1 MTADLQIGN
10 EANSGVQE
18 QRATRQHLLKAS
30 ECSLQN
36 RSRIEQALADRK
48 ARIPADFQ
56 QAFLNFQYAQQRF
69 FLRRINYIAQ
79 LVFLL
84 YFFAD
89 CIILP
94 DVYLQSALL
103 RLSCAAASLLAC
115 FYLFK
120 FKKDILLLD
129 MLLPVST
136 ALSMALWMLLLLQSH
151 SPWASSY
158 IYASVIFILMANLCI
173 QVRFKPALYS
183 TAFISLS
190 ALAGAQ
196 QLLSPQEALLF
207 LLTFSPIV
215 LFSLYISWSSALSAR
230 RNFLR
235 CLLDDWNLRRFEN
248 LAHTDELTQLY
259 NRRQFVHMAERRIHE
274 WPTPA
279 SSCLLMLDVDYF
291 KKINDAYG
299 HDSGDRVL
307 QVIAGTAR
315 KEMRQSDVLARFGG
329 EEFIALLPET
339 HIQDAMIIAER
350 IRQRIQQE
358 YLYLK
363 PDQPLSFTVSI
374 GVAEL
379 KSHKQQLDEL
389 VKQADIA
396 LYQAKEN
403 GRNCVVRYQPS
414 MSAQPKLAPAKTGK
428 QFGSV
433 KPQGLRK
440 KPAQRPWSIL

>member
-1 MTADLQIGN
+1 MTADRQIGSG
-10 EANSGVQE
+10 ANPDVQR
-18 QRATRQHLLKAS
+18 QSARQQHLLKPS
-30 ECSLQN
+30 EYSLQ
-36 RSRIEQALADRK
+36 SHSLIEQALADRK
-48 ARIPADFQ
+48 ARIPAAFQ

-89 CIILP
+89 RFILP
-94 DVYLQSALL
+94 DVYIASALL
-103 RLSCAAASLLAC
+103 RIGCSAAALLAC

-120 FKKDILLLD
+120 FKKDIRLLD
-129 MLLPVST
+129 MILPIST
-136 ALSMALWMLLLLQSH
+136 ACSMALWMSLLLQSH

-183 TAFISLS
+183 TAFIGLS

-196 QLLSPQEALLF
+196 QLLSPQEAMLF

-235 CLLDDWNLRRFEN
+235 CLQDDWNLRRFEN

-358 YLYLK
+358 YLCLK

-379 KSHKQQLDEL
+379 KSHKQLLDEL

-403 GRNCVVRYQPS
+403 GRNCVVRYHPS

-440 KPAQRPWSIL
+440 KPAQRSWSIL

>member
-1 MTADLQIGN
+1 MTADRQIGS
-10 EANSGVQE
+10 EANPDVQR
-18 QRATRQHLLKAS
+18 QSARQQHLLKPS
-30 ECSLQN
+30 EYSLQS
-36 RSRIEQALADRK
+36 RSLIEQALADRK
-48 ARIPADFQ
+48 ARIPAAFQ
-56 QAFLNFQYAQQRF
+56 QAFLDFQYAQQRF

-89 CIILP
+89 CFILP
-94 DVYLQSALL
+94 DVYIASALL
-103 RLSCAAASLLAC
+103 RIGCSAAALLAC

-120 FKKDILLLD
+120 FKKDIRLLD
-129 MLLPVST
+129 MILPIST
-136 ALSMALWMLLLLQSH
+136 ACSMALWMSLLLQSY
-151 SPWASSY
+151 SPWASAY

-207 LLTFSPIV
+207 LLTFGPIV

-315 KEMRQSDVLARFGG
+315 KEMRQSDVLARFG
-329 EEFIALLPET
+329 IAAVALRVEADDPVAL
-339 HIQDAMIIAER
+339 HAE
-350 IRQRIQQE
+350 
-358 YLYLK
+358 
-363 PDQPLSFTVSI
+363 
-374 GVAEL
+374 
-379 KSHKQQLDEL
+379 
-389 VKQADIA
+389 
-396 LYQAKEN
+396 
-403 GRNCVVRYQPS
+403 
-414 MSAQPKLAPAKTGK
+414 
-428 QFGSV
+428 
-433 KPQGLRK
+433 
-440 KPAQRPWSIL
+440 

>member
-1 MTADLQIGN
+1 MTADRQIGS
-10 EANSGVQE
+10 EANPDVQR
-18 QRATRQHLLKAS
+18 QSARQQHLLKPS
-30 ECSLQN
+30 EYSLQS
-36 RSRIEQALADRK
+36 RSLIEQALADRK

-69 FLRRINYIAQ
+69 FLRRINFIAQ

-89 CIILP
+89 CFILP
-94 DVYLQSALL
+94 DVYIASALL
-103 RLSCAAASLLAC
+103 RIGCSAAALLAC

-120 FKKDILLLD
+120 FKKDIRLLD
-129 MLLPVST
+129 MILPIST
-136 ALSMALWMLLLLQSH
+136 ACSMALWMSLLLQSY
-151 SPWASSY
+151 SPWASAY

-207 LLTFSPIV
+207 LLTFGPIV

-279 SSCLLMLDVDYF
+279 STCLLMLDVDYF
-291 KKINDAYG
+291 KKINDTYG
-299 HDSGDRVL
+299 HDTGDRVL
-307 QVIAGTAR
+307 QAIAATAR
-315 KEMRQSDVLARFGG
+315 KEMRQKDVLARFGG
-329 EEFIALLPET
+329 EEFIALLAET
-339 HIQDAMIIAER
+339 HIQDAIIIAER

-358 YLYLK
+358 CLLLK

-374 GVAEL
+374 GISEL

-403 GRNCVVRYQPS
+403 GRNCVVRYHPS

-440 KPAQRPWSIL
+440 KPAQRSWSIL

>member
-1 MTADLQIGN
+1 MTADRQIGN
-10 EANSGVQE
+10 GANPDVQR
-18 QRATRQHLLKAS
+18 QRARQQHLLKPS
-30 ECSLQN
+30 EYSLQS
-36 RSRIEQALADRK
+36 RSLIEQALADRK

-56 QAFLNFQYAQQRF
+56 QAFLDFQYAQQRF

-89 CIILP
+89 CFILP
-94 DVYLQSALL
+94 DVYIASALL
-103 RLSCAAASLLAC
+103 RIGCSAAALLAC

-120 FKKDILLLD
+120 FKKDIRLLD
-129 MLLPVST
+129 MILPIST
-136 ALSMALWMLLLLQSH
+136 ACSMALWMSLLLQSH

-183 TAFISLS
+183 TAFIGLS

-358 YLYLK
+358 YLCLK

-403 GRNCVVRYQPS
+403 GRNCVVRYHPS
-414 MSAQPKLAPAKTGK
+414 MSAQPRLAPAKTGK

-433 KPQGLRK
+433 KPQGQCK
-440 KPAQRPWSIL
+440 KPAQRSWSIL

>member
-1 MTADLQIGN
+1 MTADRQIGS
-10 EANSGVQE
+10 EANPEVQR
-18 QRATRQHLLKAS
+18 QRARQQHLLKPS
-30 ECSLQN
+30 EYSLQ
-36 RSRIEQALADRK
+36 SRCLIEQALADRK
-48 ARIPADFQ
+48 ARIPAAFQ
-56 QAFLNFQYAQQRF
+56 QAFLDFQYAQQRF

-89 CIILP
+89 CFILP
-94 DVYLQSALL
+94 DVYIASALL
-103 RLSCAAASLLAC
+103 RVGCSAAALLAC

-120 FKKDILLLD
+120 LKKDIRLLD
-129 MLLPVST
+129 MILPVST
-136 ALSMALWMLLLLQSH
+136 ACSMALWMSLLLQSH

-183 TAFISLS
+183 TAFIGLS

-235 CLLDDWNLRRFEN
+235 CLLDDWNLHRFEN

-403 GRNCVVRYQPS
+403 GRNCVVRYHPS
-414 MSAQPKLAPAKTGK
+414 MSAQPRLATAKTGK

-433 KPQGLRK
+433 KPQGLCK

>member
-1 MTADLQIGN
+1 MTADRQIGS
-10 EANSGVQE
+10 EANPEVQR
-18 QRATRQHLLKAS
+18 QRARQQHLLKPS
-30 ECSLQN
+30 EYSLQ
-36 RSRIEQALADRK
+36 SHSLIEQALADRK
-48 ARIPADFQ
+48 ARIPAAFQ

-89 CIILP
+89 CFILP
-94 DVYLQSALL
+94 DVYIASALL
-103 RLSCAAASLLAC
+103 RIGCSAAALLAY

-120 FKKDILLLD
+120 LKKDIRLLD
-129 MLLPVST
+129 MILPVST
-136 ALSMALWMLLLLQSH
+136 ACSMALWMSLLLQSH

-207 LLTFSPIV
+207 LLTFGPIV

-235 CLLDDWNLRRFEN
+235 CLLDDWNLHRFEN

-414 MSAQPKLAPAKTGK
+414 MSAQPRLAPAKTGK

-433 KPQGLRK
+433 KPQGQCK
-440 KPAQRPWSIL
+440 KPAQRSWSIL

>member
-1 MTADLQIGN
+1 MTADRQIGSG
-10 EANSGVQE
+10 ANPDVQR
-18 QRATRQHLLKAS
+18 QSARQQHLLKPS
-30 ECSLQN
+30 EYSLQS
-36 RSRIEQALADRK
+36 RSLIEQALADRK
-48 ARIPADFQ
+48 ARIPAAFQ

-89 CIILP
+89 CFILP
-94 DVYLQSALL
+94 DVYIASALL
-103 RLSCAAASLLAC
+103 RIGCSAAALLAC

-120 FKKDILLLD
+120 LKKDIRLLD
-129 MLLPVST
+129 MILPIST
-136 ALSMALWMLLLLQSH
+136 ACSMALWMSLLLQSH

-207 LLTFSPIV
+207 LLTFGPIV

-350 IRQRIQQE
+350 IRQCIQQE

-403 GRNCVVRYQPS
+403 GRNCVVRYHPS

>member
-1 MTADLQIGN
+1 MTADRQIGSG
-10 EANSGVQE
+10 ANPDVQR
-18 QRATRQHLLKAS
+18 QSARQQHLLKPS
-30 ECSLQN
+30 EYSLQS
-36 RSRIEQALADRK
+36 RSLIEQALADRK

-89 CIILP
+89 CFILP
-94 DVYLQSALL
+94 DVYIASALL
-103 RLSCAAASLLAC
+103 RIGCSAAALLAC

-120 FKKDILLLD
+120 FKKDIRLLD
-129 MLLPVST
+129 MILPIST
-136 ALSMALWMLLLLQSH
+136 ACSMALWMSLLLQSH

-158 IYASVIFILMANLCI
+158 IYASVIFILIANLCI

-183 TAFISLS
+183 TAFIGLS

-358 YLYLK
+358 YLCLK

-403 GRNCVVRYQPS
+403 GRNCVVRYHPS

-440 KPAQRPWSIL
+440 KPAQRSWSIL